1 MPDFAAPLQ
10 RLIDEFRRL
19 PGIGQKSAQRLAF
32 HVLRA
37 PRDNAA
43 ALAAALIDVKD
54 NLGICAEC
62 NNISDAELCPYCR
75 DPHRDRAQICIVEE
89 PHNILPIETTRSFSG
104 LYHVLHGAISPLRG
118 IGPEQLKIK
127 GLLDRI
133 GNNQIQ
139 EIILATNP
147 TVEGE
152 ATAVYLSRL
161 LKPLGMKV
169 TRIAMGIPVGSD
181 LEFADEVTM
190 LKSLENRREMGV
202 SPMSKEKIPTRSE
215 LQTAL
220 AALRSEM

>member
-32 HVLRA
+32 HVLRTS
-37 PRDNAA
+37 RDDAARLSA
-43 ALAAALIDVKD
+43 ALLDVKD

-75 DPHRDRAQICIVEE
+75 DTGRDRTQICVIEE
-89 PHNILPIETTRSFSG
+89 PHNILPIETTRTYHG
-104 LYHVLHGAISPLRG
+104 LYHVLHGSISPLRG
-118 IGPEQLKIK
+118 VGPEQLKIK
-127 GLLDRI
+127 GLLERI
-133 GNNQIQ
+133 GQG
-139 EIILATNP
+139 EASEVILATNP

-152 ATAVYLSRL
+152 ATAAYLSRL

-190 LKSLENRREMGV
+190 SKSLENRRE
-202 SPMSKEKIPTRSE
+202 
-215 LQTAL
+215 L
-220 AALRSEM
+220 

>member
-32 HVLRA
+32 HTLRA
-37 PRDNAA
+37 SRDDAA
-43 ALAAALIDVKD
+43 RLAAALLDVKD

-75 DPHRDRAQICIVEE
+75 DPHRDRGSICVVEE
-89 PHNILPIETTRSFSG
+89 VHNILPIETTRSFEG
-104 LYHVLHGAISPLRG
+104 LYHVLHGSISPLRG

-133 GNNQIQ
+133 ANNDVK

-190 LKSLENRREMGV
+190 MKSLENRREM
-202 SPMSKEKIPTRSE
+202 
-215 LQTAL
+215 
-220 AALRSEM
+220 